1 MTRCIIPTIIAAAVL
16 LGCDSTPTLT
26 PRDACEPADLVIPE
40 AAGVGLSTF
49 AKIVNGCA
57 DLKGAADL
65 ALEVSLYVAPID
77 AATWRLGLGFEVDAP
92 EALVDCLRDAVV
104 DLGGAMP

>member
-1 MTRCIIPTIIAAAVL
+1 MTRYTTILTAAAVL
-16 LGCDSTPTLT
+16 LGCDPTPTLT

-49 AKIVNGCA
+49 AKLVNGCA
-57 DLKGAADL
+57 DIKGAADL
-65 ALEVSLYVAPID
+65 ALEVSLYVAPVD
-77 AATWRLGLGFEVDAP
+77 AAWQLGLGFEVGDAP
-92 EALVDCLRDAVV
+92 EAFVDCLRDAVV